1 MIGTN
6 ILVICVATVVTVLA
20 VTVATKFMRSEIKT
34 KASIP
39 KKSVQ
44 ELHPELLREL
54 GIIRERRNFDPKKW
68 STKKCAELLR
78 YFARYNIKTAVVSVS
93 GGIDSASVFALL
105 KKAQQMANKI
115 PDHPFNVANGGM
127 IIGIA
132 QPIHSTPTIQ
142 NRAFELFETLFG
154 VKLNRVSNR
163 ALELLKALFGV
174 KLNNNCY
181 EGEGI
186 KFVCEDQSDDYDL
199 RIKRFERNNG
209 CALKPFAAGMTK
221 SYMRTPTAY
230 MYALHYGG
238 VVIGTGNLDEDGHL
252 FYYCKFGDGA
262 VDVGLIWDLHKSE
275 VFTLARYLGVP
286 ESILIAP
293 PSADLAPG
301 QTDETEIGATYDMV
315 ELVYNFIKKFS
326 EEERNSFIERLGNE
340 AREQFYR
347 EKELIDTIHNRGAH
361 KADLNPKN
369 MGIHKFEYK
378 LSAEEYLMENFS
390 NDL

>member
-6 ILVICVATVVTVLA
+6 ILVICVAIAVTVLA
-20 VTVATKFMRSEIKT
+20 VTVATKFMRSDIKT

-44 ELHPELLREL
+44 ELHPDLLREL
-54 GIIRERRNFDPKKW
+54 GIIRARRNFDPKKW
-68 STKKCAELLR
+68 STIKCAELLR
-78 YFARYNIKTAVVSVS
+78 YFARYNLKTAVVSVS
-93 GGIDSASVFALL
+93 GGIDSACILALL

-115 PDHPFNVANGGM
+115 PDHPFNISNGGM
-127 IIGIA
+127 IIAIA
-132 QPIHSTPTIQ
+132 QPIHSTPEIQ

-154 VKLNRVSNR
+154 VKLD
-163 ALELLKALFGV
+163 
-174 KLNNNCY
+174 NNNCY
-181 EGEGI
+181 EKNGI

-221 SYMRTPTAY
+221 SYMRTPTAF

-238 VVIGTGNLDEDGHL
+238 VVIGTGNLDEDGYL
-252 FYYCKFGDGA
+252 YYYCKFGDGA
-262 VDVGLIWDLHKSE
+262 VDLGLIWDLHKSE
-275 VFTLARYLGVP
+275 VFNLARYLGVP

-315 ELVYNFIKKFS
+315 ELVYNFVEKFS

-347 EKELIDTIHNRGAH
+347 EKELIDTIHKRGAH

-369 MGIHKFEYK
+369 MGNHKFEYK